1 MSFSIASE
9 FLFFNHPNTF
19 LRRNLRPLKEGMI
32 TSASGVPLNFEQ
44 FWKGPFK
51 RRHQHSGEPL
61 SESPPQSGGSSKP
74 AGLSRP
80 RPLLRPAV
88 ASPGGGGEDGRA
100 QGGGQ
105 IHWQALLVREILLIG
120 LGAAFLTRPA
130 FASVT
135 FCCTSRLWVETC
147 GAGGAWRC
155 RWPTAEWPRGGAK
168 LSPGGWGWFPHPS
181 LTTASGA
188 FVKFW
193 TSGVGSPELA
203 VGWPAEGRR
212 CAECLGA
219 AL

>member
-19 LRRNLRPLKEGMI
+19 LRRNLRPLKEWM
-32 TSASGVPLNFEQ
+32 TSALGVPLNFEPL
-44 FWKGPFK
+44 KGPFK

-61 SESPPQSGGSSKP
+61 SESPPQSWGSSKP
-74 AGLSRP
+74 AGFVEAPMSPCGL
-80 RPLLRPAV
+80 AV
-88 ASPGGGGEDGRA
+88 ASPGGGSEDGWA
-100 QGGGQ
+100 QGWGSDRLPSPSLPRNPFNRFGSRFLN
-105 IHWQALLVREILLIG
+105 QARVCLCDLLLHLRTLSRDLRRWRGLL
-120 LGAAFLTRPA
+120 
-130 FASVT
+130 
-135 FCCTSRLWVETC
+135 
-147 GAGGAWRC
+147 C

-181 LTTASGA
+181 LTTPSGA

-193 TSGVGSPELA
+193 TSGVGSLELL